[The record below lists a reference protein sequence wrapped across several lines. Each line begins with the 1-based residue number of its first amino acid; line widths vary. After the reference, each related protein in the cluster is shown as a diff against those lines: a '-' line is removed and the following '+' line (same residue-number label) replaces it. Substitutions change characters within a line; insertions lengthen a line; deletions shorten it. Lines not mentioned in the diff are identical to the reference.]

1 MHYILK
7 DHIGSINYVID
18 TAGIIEEEMNFDA
31 WGNRRNPTSWSYSA
45 IPTNYMFD
53 RGFTLHEHLDDFK
66 LINMNGRVY
75 DPVLARFLSPDP
87 VLQMPEY
94 SQNFNR
100 YSYALNNPLKYT
112 DPSGFVIEGDDELI
126 KITNNSPIKIPDN
139 VFTNGKAA
147 RQAAANE
154 ELFGKIKTGF
164 AKNDRVK
171 TEHSDVVQGQGNSSI
186 GKTVEKI
193 NKANNV
199 TDIAFS
205 TAEQTLKTTRVGANF
220 AYVMSG
226 SSKLANIV
234 SNTIQYAPYV
244 GLFVTVGTGAYLSKT
259 INPATNQPYKSWAD
273 TGTDIGVNI
282 ATLYIGTKFGG
293 WYGAGAALFYIGV
306 KANVQFQMNN
316 GLNPGN
322 IYIINKE

>member
-1 MHYILK
+1 MQLHYLTGPNGLFAIFVKDSINGNAMHYILK

-18 TAGIIEEEMNFDA
+18 TTGIIEEEMNFDA

-154 ELFGKIKTGF
+154 ELFGKIKSGF
-164 AKNDRVK
+164 GKDDRVK
-171 TEHSDVVQGQGNSSI
+171 TELTDVAASERGAKENITYTAGPYTSWTGVIGQ
-186 GKTVEKI
+186 
-193 NKANNV
+193 
-199 TDIAFS
+199 
-205 TAEQTLKTTRVGANF
+205 TAELGAKMLKTLELQLNL
-220 AYVMSG
+220 SG
-226 SSKLANIV
+226 S
-234 SNTIQYAPYV
+234 
-244 GLFVTVGTGAYLSKT
+244 GL
-259 INPATNQPYKSWAD
+259 Q
-273 TGTDIGVNI
+273 
-282 ATLYIGTKFGG
+282 
-293 WYGAGAALFYIGV
+293 
-306 KANVQFQMNN
+306 
-316 GLNPGN
+316 
-322 IYIINKE
+322 E